1 MQCLQ
6 RRCEGSCSCCSL
18 SPEVSTQQLC
28 FPGGEIGLE
37 SCFDTVVLVVSD
49 GEADPLVNGCCYNGP
64 DSSVPLHK
72 SFPTYQL
79 NITVHP
85 VDNQPPSIIIGDC
98 VVSSV

>member
-1 MQCLQ
+1 ML
-6 RRCEGSCSCCSL
+6 L
-18 SPEVSTQQLC
+18 SISRSQDSAQLC

-49 GEADPLVNGCCYNGP
+49 GDADPLVNGCCYDGP

-85 VDNQPPSIIIGDC
+85 VDNQPPSIIIGDR